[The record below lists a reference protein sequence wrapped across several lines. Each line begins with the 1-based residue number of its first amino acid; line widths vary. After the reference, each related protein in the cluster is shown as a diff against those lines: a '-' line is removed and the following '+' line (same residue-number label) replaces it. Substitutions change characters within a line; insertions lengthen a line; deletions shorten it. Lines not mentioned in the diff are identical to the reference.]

1 MIHRILLS
9 SLLALAT
16 SATVLAETVKDREGA
31 LRQDRAAR
39 ENDPR
44 WIYNDVDRG
53 FAEARRT
60 GKPLLVVLRCVPCLA
75 CAGIDTQ
82 VLTESSAL
90 APLLDRFVCV
100 RLINANTLDLSRFQ
114 FDFDLSFTTLIFNGD
129 GTVYGRY
136 GSWLHQKNA
145 QETATAGYRATLQ
158 AALDLHA
165 GYPANRESL
174 AGKQGAPIAYKTPV
188 EIPGLGGKYTPFLN
202 WSGKV
207 VPSCVH
213 CHQVNDG
220 LRLTLRN
227 QQQTLPESL
236 IYPNPEPETIGL
248 VLADDAIA
256 RVQSV
261 APGSIAARAGFLPG
275 DHIER
280 FAGQPLLSPADF
292 SWALHRQPATTRV
305 QASIQRNGSA
315 HTMDVPLPEG
325 WRQASDISRRVGT
338 WGLRA
343 MASGGLQLQEL
354 SDAERRERGMSP
366 DAMAL
371 HVRHAG
377 EYGKHAAAKNAG
389 FRKDD
394 ILVALEGR
402 TNRIT
407 ESQWIGSALTRLAP
421 GRAVPATVLRGTN
434 RLDLMLPIQ

>member
-136 GSWLHQKNA
+136 GSWLHQKNS

-227 QQQTLPESL
+227 PSSTQT
-236 IYPNPEPETIGL
+236 PNPRPSDSSSPMTPSP
-248 VLADDAIA
+248 VCSRSPRVPSPPVPDSFLATTSNASPVNHSFPPPTSA
-256 RVQSV
+256 GHSTASRSPPVFRRRSN
-261 APGSIAARAGFLPG
+261 ATAARTPWTSRSRKVG
-275 DHIER
+275 DR
-280 FAGQPLLSPADF
+280 RPTSP
-292 SWALHRQPATTRV
+292 
-305 QASIQRNGSA
+305 
-315 HTMDVPLPEG
+315 
-325 WRQASDISRRVGT
+325 
-338 WGLRA
+338 
-343 MASGGLQLQEL
+343 
-354 SDAERRERGMSP
+354 
-366 DAMAL
+366 
-371 HVRHAG
+371 
-377 EYGKHAAAKNAG
+377 
-389 FRKDD
+389 
-394 ILVALEGR
+394 
-402 TNRIT
+402 